1 MPTNE
6 NEEKKGPLG
15 GGTDDAAERRD
26 APSSSLTTTTATTT
40 ITEGSVVMH
49 VPETKGSNNGSK
61 GGSSGSAAAPPPAQ
75 DVFYNPVQVQNRD
88 LSLLMLA
95 LHWERRISR
104 HGVKTLA
111 KQLRKQQQPNGMTKE
126 EIQQHL
132 DRFQSSLK
140 EKLPCAASAD
150 EAVRAASSASA
161 ASTAAST
168 SAAPSALPPPPYRV
182 LDALAASG
190 LRSLRYWKE
199 LRGRIDHI
207 RINDMDS
214 AAVLRAQQNLKDNML
229 ESVVVVSNDDADHNS
244 KDNGS
249 SLSSSYP
256 HGIRVQ
262 QGDAIDVL
270 YRTRSGK
277 PWSSIDLDPY
287 GSAAP
292 FLDGAIQAVENGGM
306 LCVTCTDMAALGGS
320 HPETCFGRYHAFPL
334 QRSGY
339 LQEMALR
346 ILLYSIAT
354 TAAKYGRSIRPVLSV
369 GMDFYVRVWVE
380 IEDSK
385 ADVKDL
391 SLHVGHVYQSTKC
404 PSFKVVPSA
413 VMGGASKRVFQAG
426 RVPATMTSTSASAA
440 AHDNEQQ
447 QQQPQQQPQDFE
459 IEGDSLKLGG
469 PMWLGRLH
477 DPDVVRAAMDRLQAE
492 PGDGAAAVIPD
503 VALLATRERM
513 LGLLESCRDELP
525 DVPLY
530 YKLPDLCSTLAMSC
544 IPRRSMESAIV
555 NAGYRVSGYHKEP
568 QAIKT
573 DAPNVVMWDI
583 LRTWHAHVYSKEE
596 EAGKRKA
603 SADGSVAH
611 QILST
616 PVATPN
622 ISFSPPPPSRRPG
635 DGSSLPS
642 SSEQQRR
649 FARFPM
655 NPQPHWG
662 PKARAAS
669 SSGNRKRKAAG
680 GGAAAA
686 TDDDNDDDDESGTP
700 ATTAAPAAVGP
711 SIP

>member
-6 NEEKKGPLG
+6 EETTGPVG
-15 GGTDDAAERRD
+15 GFNDSAKRRD
-26 APSSSLTTTTATTT
+26 APSSSLTTTTTTTT
-40 ITEGSVVMH
+40 IKEGSVVMH
-49 VPETKGSNNGSK
+49 VPEAKGSSKSNK
-61 GGSSGSAAAPPPAQ
+61 GGGSAAAATAAIPPPPVQ

-88 LSLLMLA
+88 LSLLMIA
-95 LHWERRISR
+95 LHWERRLSR
-104 HGVKTLA
+104 HSLKALA
-111 KQLRKQQQPNGMTKE
+111 KQLRRQLPGGPKEEVQQQ
-126 EIQQHL
+126 L
-132 DRFQSSLK
+132 DQFQSSLK
-140 EKLPCAASAD
+140 ETLPCAASV
-150 EAVRAASSASA
+150 EGAVRAAPTGADSTAADESASA
-161 ASTAAST
+161 AL
-168 SAAPSALPPPPYRV
+168 PSPLPPPPPYRV

-199 LRGRIDHI
+199 LHGRIDHI

-214 AAVLRAQQNLKDNML
+214 AAVLRAQQNVKDNML
-229 ESVVVVSNDDADHNS
+229 ESVMVGTNYDADHNS
-244 KDNGS
+244 EDNGTAS
-249 SLSSSYP
+249 SSSSSPSYP
-256 HGIRVQ
+256 HGIHVQ
-262 QGDAIDVL
+262 RGDAIDVL
-270 YRTRSGK
+270 YQTRSAK

-292 FLDGAIQAVENGGM
+292 FLDGAIQAVEHGGM

-354 TAAKYGRSIRPVLSV
+354 TAAKYGRSIRPILSV

-404 PSFKVVPSA
+404 PSFKIVPSA

-426 RVPATMTSTSASAA
+426 RVPATMTTSTATTSNG
-440 AHDNEQQ
+440 NE
-447 QQQPQQQPQDFE
+447 PPPQDFE
-459 IEGDSLKLGG
+459 IEGESLKLGG

-492 PGDGAAAVIPD
+492 PGDGDPPVIPD
-503 VALLATRERM
+503 AALLATKERI

-544 IPRRSMESAIV
+544 IPRKSMESAII

-573 DAPNVVMWDI
+573 DAPNAVMWDI
-583 LRTWHAHVYSKEE
+583 LRTWHAHVYTKMGE

-603 SADGSVAH
+603 PPEGSVAH
-611 QILST
+611 QILSR

-622 ISFSPPPPSRRPG
+622 ISFSPPSRRPG
-635 DGSSLPS
+635 DGAS
-642 SSEQQRR
+642 SSSSDQQQQRR

-662 PKARAAS
+662 PKARASS
-669 SSGNRKRKAAG
+669 SSGNRKRKAVAA
-680 GGAAAA
+680 GAASA
-686 TDDDNDDDDESGTP
+686 TEDDDNDDDESETP
-700 ATTAAPAAVGP
+700 ATTATPAAADP
-711 SIP
+711 STS

>member
-1 MPTNE
+1 M
-6 NEEKKGPLG
+6 GPLG
-15 GGTDDAAERRD
+15 TGKDDAAERRD
-26 APSSSLTTTTATTT
+26 AQSSLTTTTATTT

-49 VPETKGSNNGSK
+49 VPEAK
-61 GGSSGSAAAPPPAQ
+61 GGSSSNNNKGGGSGSAAAPPPPVQ

-88 LSLLMLA
+88 LSLLMIA

-104 HGVKTLA
+104 HALKGLS
-111 KQLRKQQQPNGMTKE
+111 KQLRKQQQQPNGMSKE
-126 EIQQHL
+126 QVQQHL
-132 DRFQSSLK
+132 DRFQSLMK

-150 EAVRAASSASA
+150 EAVRAASSESA
-161 ASTAAST
+161 DSTAGAST
-168 SAAPSALPPPPYRV
+168 SATSSALPPPPPYRV

-199 LRGRIDHI
+199 LHGRIDHI

-214 AAVLRAQQNLKDNML
+214 AAVLRAQQNVKDNLL
-229 ESVVVVSNDDADHNS
+229 ESVMVGTNDDADS
-244 KDNGS
+244 KDNGGA
-249 SLSSSYP
+249 SSSPLYP
-256 HGIRVQ
+256 HGIHVQ
-262 QGDAIDVL
+262 RGDAIDVM

-292 FLDGAIQAVENGGM
+292 FLDGAVQAVEHGGM

-354 TAAKYGRSIRPVLSV
+354 AAAKYGRSIRPVLSV

-385 ADVKDL
+385 ANVKDL

-426 RVPATMTSTSASAA
+426 RVPATMTAATSN
-440 AHDNEQQ
+440 DNEQQ
-447 QQQPQQQPQDFE
+447 QQPQQDFE
-459 IEGDSLKLGG
+459 IEGESLKLGG

-477 DPDVVRAAMDRLQAE
+477 DPDVVRAAMDRLQAA

-503 VALLATRERM
+503 AALLATRERI
-513 LGLLESCRDELP
+513 LGLLESCRDELL

-544 IPRRSMESAIV
+544 IPRKSMESAII

-573 DAPNVVMWDI
+573 DAPNAVLWDI
-583 LRTWHAHVYSKEE
+583 LRTWHVHVYSKEGE
-596 EAGKRKA
+596 KEAGKRKDP
-603 SADGSVAH
+603 ADGSVAH
-611 QILST
+611 QILSK

-622 ISFSPPPPSRRPG
+622 ISFSTPPPSRRPG

-642 SSEQQRR
+642 SSDQQRR

-662 PKARAAS
+662 PKARASS

-680 GGAAAA
+680 AAAGA

-700 ATTAAPAAVGP
+700 ATTATLAAVGP
-711 SIP
+711 STP